1 MHIKGAVAKFNFDT
15 APDSNDWSDAAA
27 RQQREQTVMAIR
39 DNGRLSVPIRPVAA
53 TAVRRSCCMYCSE

>member
-27 RQQREQTVMAIR
+27 RQQREQTAMAIR
-39 DNGRLSVPIRPVAA
+39 EWPPVCADPS
-53 TAVRRSCCMYCSE
+53 RSGYCCAP